1 MNENKIPPNF
11 SPLNNQ
17 VIPDDKFLEE
27 IEKYNPKL
35 SEEIVK
41 QICEEKG
48 LITSDPRM
56 YIKIK

>member
-1 MNENKIPPNF
+1 MNDSKIPTNF
-11 SPLNNQ
+11 SSLNNE
-17 VIPDDKFLEE
+17 VIPDQKFLEE
-27 IEKYNPKL
+27 IEKYTPKL

-56 YIKIK
+56 